1 VSHLSIILET
11 LAQFFRGLLFLARP
25 LRRVPQWRRT
35 PHWRHF
41 PNWSTAWRLEVCIDV
56 LMQAAASQSV
66 KWLSADSVYNSY
78 ITTWSCLT
86 VRGLGI
92 LLLRSGWLI
101 HRATSNLRRVDPPP
115 LQITHSASAHGV
127 FACRLFWPCWNLI
140 NTAVHGKVNGW
151 LYSVMATETVEDA
164 HLAQNAQ
171 WTLNRQLLTTHD
183 DWLRAAGKDLS
194 RTVPPAAMNDR
205 RHHFGVM
212 CQGHAPVP
220 VCADHDKSTGAHCRP
235 SHFRNRSSRY
245 YSHSVGASN

>member
-1 VSHLSIILET
+1 MATYAALTALSELVHCLKAWSLYWCANASGSESISQMIECWQCIQQLYNHVV
-11 LAQFFRGLLFLARP
+11 LLDGPRIGHSAFK
-25 LRRVPQWRRT
+25 
-35 PHWRHF
+35 
-41 PNWSTAWRLEVCIDV
+41 
-56 LMQAAASQSV
+56 
-66 KWLSADSVYNSY
+66 KWLTDPPCYLKSAA
-78 ITTWSCLT
+78 
-86 VRGLGI
+86 G
-92 LLLRSGWLI
+92 RS
-101 HRATSNLRRVDPPP
+101 PP